1 MTRSHDDFERMIVRR
16 LDGELGEEE
25 SLELDR
31 AILREPEVRRMW
43 ESYRRIDELAA
54 ASLEGALVRGA
65 GRYDMARLTDERRVA
80 RRWTHH
86 RGWLLVPGAIAAA
99 LLALVVPKPEFLDRG
114 RTPSTPTERL
124 AASSANVGSLPRV
137 SDRTDGLMHNAGMT
151 KRATGRDVLGVVGD
165 DGNLY
170 LLEVDRS
177 RTVRMPPPRTG
188 PVDEL

>member
-65 GRYDMARLTDERRVA
+65 GRYDMTRLTGERRVA
-80 RRWTHH
+80 RRWTAH
-86 RGWLLVPGAIAAA
+86 RGWLLIPGAIAAA

-114 RTPSTPTERL
+114 ETPSTPAERL
-124 AASSANVGSLPRV
+124 TARSANDESLPRV
-137 SDRTDGLMHNAGMT
+137 SDRSNGLMHNAGMT